1 MQLGLS
7 PLSIRNIG
15 CCSSYDSRF
24 RLVGERFGVKL
35 LKSSVGV
42 EVLVKKLGGE
52 GWVKLGKD
60 LRRFGWSRGI
70 SKAI

>member
-1 MQLGLS
+1 M
-7 PLSIRNIG
+7 
-15 CCSSYDSRF
+15 
-24 RLVGERFGVKL
+24 GERFGVKVL
-35 LKSSVGV
+35 ESSVGV